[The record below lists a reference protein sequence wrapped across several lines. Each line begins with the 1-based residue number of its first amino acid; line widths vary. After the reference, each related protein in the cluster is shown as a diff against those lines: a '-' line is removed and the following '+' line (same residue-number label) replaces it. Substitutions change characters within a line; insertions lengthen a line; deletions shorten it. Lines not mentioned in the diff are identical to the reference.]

1 MAYAAARGAHA
12 SFAWQAIEG
21 FVDDNMNSVAEARTL
36 DKRDLKVGFWG
47 YWAKENGFEP
57 FVEWVETE
65 GGAPDSD
72 VAAVT
77 AEV

>member
-1 MAYAAARGAHA
+1 
-12 SFAWQAIEG
+12 
-21 FVDDNMNSVAEARTL
+21 MNSVAEARTL